1 MKDNIDRR
9 EFLKLTALF
18 TLTHGLYL
26 LPNLNRVSD
35 NKGEKNIIVLV
46 FDAWSAKNMSLHG
59 YQRDTTPNLNKI
71 LDRAIVYHDHYAG
84 ANWTVPGTY
93 SLLTGAYPWP
103 HRGFNTKNPL
113 ISRFSDNN
121 LFSLFPD
128 HFRIAYT
135 HNPVSERVIKDF
147 LPSIEHYQPRQSLFL
162 EDDMLISTLFMND
175 YDIASL
181 NWTRGMKK
189 SDDGYAYS
197 LFLSNVWDSIYL
209 KIREDYLDKFPL
221 GPPAA
226 EVDNFFLLENSIDW
240 IQKQSN
246 ALSSPFLGYFHLL
259 PPHGP
264 YRPRSDYLGFFKNDD
279 YSPKEKPVH
288 FLANAEKW
296 KVHEHRA
303 LYDEYILFVD
313 SEIKRLF
320 DYWEQT
326 GLLENSIVVIT
337 SDHGEMFERGI
348 EGHRIPVFHEPIIK
362 VPLII
367 FDPEN
372 DGRKD
377 IYSPTSAVDLL
388 PTLLKMNGKDI
399 PESIE
404 GEILPPYIAKN
415 SLSQRAIFAVD
426 GRDNDEKRQ
435 LNRATVMML
444 KGRYKL
450 IYYIGYE
457 ELQDENQFFELY
469 DLENDPEEIVNLY
482 SPNDSFSIE
491 LVGELF
497 RKIQEVDEPFVN

>member
-1 MKDNIDRR
+1 MNIG
-9 EFLKLTALF
+9 
-18 TLTHGLYL
+18 HYMM
-26 LPNLNRVSD
+26 
-35 NKGEKNIIVLV
+35 NI
-46 FDAWSAKNMSLHG
+46 F
-59 YQRDTTPNLNKI
+59 
-71 LDRAIVYHDHYAG
+71 
-84 ANWTVPGTY
+84 
-93 SLLTGAYPWP
+93 
-103 HRGFNTKNPL
+103 
-113 ISRFSDNN
+113 
-121 LFSLFPD
+121 
-128 HFRIAYT
+128 
-135 HNPVSERVIKDF
+135 
-147 LPSIEHYQPRQSLFL
+147 
-162 EDDMLISTLFMND
+162 
-175 YDIASL
+175 
-181 NWTRGMKK
+181 
-189 SDDGYAYS
+189 
-197 LFLSNVWDSIYL
+197 
-209 KIREDYLDKFPL
+209 
-221 GPPAA
+221 
-226 EVDNFFLLENSIDW
+226 
-240 IQKQSN
+240 
-246 ALSSPFLGYFHLL
+246 
-259 PPHGP
+259 
-264 YRPRSDYLGFFKNDD
+264 
-279 YSPKEKPVH
+279 
-288 FLANAEKW
+288 
-296 KVHEHRA
+296 
-303 LYDEYILFVD
+303 FVD
-313 SEIKRLF
+313 SEIKRLV

-404 GEILPPYIAKN
+404 GEILPPYNPENKN
-415 SLSQRAIFAVD
+415 SQRSIFAVD
-426 GRDNDEKRQ
+426 ERDNDEKRQ